1 MQAQPKFHK
10 IKGKRKTKLNNENGM
25 VYYILQYES
34 KNFIGASCD
43 GLDAEMFYPTTN
55 EVTSEMQM
63 LLRMCNDC
71 PVKQACLEWALVH
84 ERDGIWGGMS
94 AVQRARVRRRLKWG
108 LTDPSYTVSSSG
120 YNREIV

>member
-1 MQAQPKFHK
+1 MQVLPKFHK
-10 IKGKRKTKLNNENGM
+10 IRGKRNTKLNTENGL
-25 VYYILQYES
+25 VYYILKYES

-43 GLDAEMFYPTTN
+43 GLDPEMFYPSTT

-71 PVKQACLEWALVH
+71 PVKQACLEWGLVH

-94 AVQRARVRRRLKWG
+94 AKQRSRERRRRRWG
-108 LTDPSYTVSSSG
+108 LTDPAYTTAPSG
-120 YNREIV
+120 YNRELL